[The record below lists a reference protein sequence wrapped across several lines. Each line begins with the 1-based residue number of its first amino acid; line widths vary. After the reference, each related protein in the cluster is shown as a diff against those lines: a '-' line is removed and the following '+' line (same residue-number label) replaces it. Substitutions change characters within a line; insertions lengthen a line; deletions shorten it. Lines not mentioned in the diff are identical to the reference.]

1 MRFSSGK
8 DGAPKD
14 YYTLECL
21 LFLLKH
27 VGLTHPSYVRKA
39 AVSYFIL
46 FVIFTLFEY
55 LFCHLLPILWEY
67 IM

>member
-1 MRFSSGK
+1 MSECDFHVGQIQQLCIVSSVLSFSSGK

-27 VGLTHPSYVRKA
+27 VNLTHPTYVRNA
-39 AVSYFIL
+39 AVSIRIQVL
-46 FVIFTLFEY
+46 
-55 LFCHLLPILWEY
+55 
-67 IM
+67 